1 MNICINGLHFK
12 DECLQSTEQEVKQIW
27 HADEALNEYQIF
39 WIFAQIRNSIS
50 CIVTTAGPR
59 IHKWPS
65 QYAKFSR
72 TILATNYFQHT
83 VVRMFRFHLIN
94 TYLKHSISIT
104 NMFVSH
110 VTIEEHLLSGNM
122 LI

>member
-1 MNICINGLHFK
+1 MNIILLEITVNDVYH
-12 DECLQSTEQEVKQIW
+12 SI
-27 HADEALNEYQIF
+27 EYQK
-39 WIFAQIRNSIS
+39 RN
-50 CIVTTAGPR
+50 
-59 IHKWPS
+59 
-65 QYAKFSR
+65 SR
-72 TILATNYFQHT
+72 TILATNYEQHT
-83 VVRMFRFHLIN
+83 IVRVFRLHLIN